1 MGGWTILIIVMNM
14 VFTVCPHQ
22 SKLLRGMKSLNPHT
36 TLMME
41 VRLLC
46 P

>member
-1 MGGWTILIIVMNM
+1 MGGWVILIIVMNM
-14 VFTVCPHQ
+14 VFIVCLHQ
-22 SKLLRGMKSLNPHT
+22 SKLLRCMKSLNPHT